1 MLATETGVG
10 QDYWG
15 VVALR
20 AILVAMEYGTQGHSH
35 RAAGQAGVGEHFS
48 VAILGNHGA
57 LKARQ
62 LAQQVADLY
71 LGDAQPDAPA
81 AAIPETIELEEA
93 QLSAK
98 AGRYYNADT
107 SAFIDIEFNDGTLQI
122 WGYDLA
128 PVSRHN
134 FIFTA
139 FPEASASFSPAT
151 ATGPAQVLV
160 DTGTGRTRYAWAESV
175 VPTPNSLRAYTGR
188 YYSPELDVYW
198 TITLDGD
205 NLIVQRK
212 RQGRSPLTPMIA
224 DVFCDGWIGPIL
236 HSAAKPMMLAFERDA
251 NDAVSGF
258 RLSDS
263 GGRVSNLVFVKQD
276 A

>member
-1 MLATETGVG
+1 
-10 QDYWG
+10 
-15 VVALR
+15 
-20 AILVAMEYGTQGHSH
+20 MEYGTQGHSH

-122 WGYDLA
+122 LGYDLA

-134 FIFTA
+134 FIFAA

-160 DTGTGRTRYAWAESV
+160 DTDTGRTRYAWAESV
-175 VPTPNSLRAYTGR
+175 VPTPDSLRAYTGR

-198 TITLDGD
+198 TITL
-205 NLIVQRK
+205 RW
-212 RQGRSPLTPMIA
+212 RQPCCTA
-224 DVFCDGWIGPIL
+224 QETGPQSL
-236 HSAAKPMMLAFERDA
+236 DA
-251 NDAVSGF
+251 HDRRCLLRRLDRTHTTFRGQTYDAGI
-258 RLSDS
+258 
-263 GGRVSNLVFVKQD
+263 
-276 A
+276 